1 MRFELT
7 TSTLARWRST
17 TELRPLSRYAKLRAQ
32 RIRISRIR
40 ASENVKK
47 NELFF

>member
-1 MRFELT
+1 
-7 TSTLARWRST
+7 
-17 TELRPLSRYAKLRAQ
+17 LRAQ
-32 RIRISRIR
+32 RIPIFRIC

>member
-1 MRFELT
+1 
-7 TSTLARWRST
+7 
-17 TELRPLSRYAKLRAQ
+17 LRAQ

>member
-1 MRFELT
+1 
-7 TSTLARWRST
+7 
-17 TELRPLSRYAKLRAQ
+17 LRAR
-32 RIRISRIR
+32 RIPISRKC